1 VFGTTG
7 LPDGDGLGEGD
18 ALGLTEGLGVGD
30 SVGLDVGVTS
40 VEGVGVASPGAVS
53 EPIREVTIGPTAPAT
68 GPLATVMMPAS
79 TTTRSTRSHGELFDG
94 RGSAALLMTAAS
106 PTG

>member
-18 ALGLTEGLGVGD
+18 VLGLTEGLGVGD
-30 SVGLDVGVTS
+30 SVGLDVGVAS
-40 VEGVGVASPGAVS
+40 IEGVGVASPGVVS
-53 EPIREVTIGPTAPAT
+53 DPMMEVTIGPTAPAT
-68 GPLATVMMPAS
+68 GPLATVMTAAS
-79 TTTRSTRSHGELFDG
+79 TTTNSTRSHGEPFDG

>member
-18 ALGLTEGLGVGD
+18 ALALTEGLGVGD
-30 SVGLDVGVTS
+30 SVGLDVGVAS
-40 VEGVGVASPGAVS
+40 IEGVGVASPGVVS
-53 EPIREVTIGPTAPAT
+53 APIMEVTIGPTAPAT
-68 GPLATVMMPAS
+68 GPLATVITAAS
-79 TTTRSTRSHGELFDG
+79 TTTRSTRSHGEPFDG